1 MEEEKKT
8 TKISEIGEFGLI
20 NKLKKTIDV
29 NNNLII
35 KGIGDDSAVIK
46 SQKDQEIL
54 ISSDILIEGIHFD
67 TTYMSLSHV
76 GYKSIIVNLSDICAM
91 NAMPSQII
99 ISLGIPNKYNV
110 EDIEALYEGI
120 NKAARN
126 YCVNVVGGDISGS
139 YTGLIINVSVVGFQ
153 KKRNIVYRDGAK
165 KGDLIVVSGDLGSSY
180 LGLKILQREKMVLS
194 EHKIPKFA
202 IKDVEMKLKEYKYL
216 IERQIKPE
224 AKVEI
229 VNYFKTNNINPTS
242 MIDVSD
248 GLCSDLN
255 HIANASGLGYKI
267 MESKIP
273 IHQQTKNASLDF
285 NIDYIFAALYG
296 GEDYE
301 LLFTIPPQQID
312 LIDATKKMSI
322 IGELTEDTEKRIM
335 IGANGEVNPI
345 DKRGW
350 DHFKLS

>member
-54 ISSDILIEGIHFD
+54 MSTDILIEGIHFD

-91 NAMPSQII
+91 NATPSQII

-110 EDIEALYEGI
+110 EDIETLYEGI

-126 YCVNVVGGDISGS
+126 YRVNVVGGDISGS

-180 LGLKILQREKMVLS
+180 LGLKILYELKGLYESRKS
-194 EHKIPKFA
+194 KFLLDRRGQ
-202 IKDVEMKLKEYKYL
+202 IFGFCRLQYQLFLLKEFL
-216 IERQIKPE
+216 
-224 AKVEI
+224 V
-229 VNYFKTNNINPTS
+229 
-242 MIDVSD
+242 
-248 GLCSDLN
+248 L
-255 HIANASGLGYKI
+255 AS
-267 MESKIP
+267 
-273 IHQQTKNASLDF
+273 
-285 NIDYIFAALYG
+285 
-296 GEDYE
+296 
-301 LLFTIPPQQID
+301 
-312 LIDATKKMSI
+312 SI
-322 IGELTEDTEKRIM
+322 
-335 IGANGEVNPI
+335 
-345 DKRGW
+345 GW
-350 DHFKLS
+350 YS